1 MSRPS
6 FFACLIS
13 PTAPALLRC
22 VKWTLPPVSLAS
34 AIPLATSISSEAAG
48 IPLSPLSALTLPVAK
63 APKKVVNAALKAAAA
78 IGDGLYGVDLKQ
90 VGDKVY
96 VIEVN
101 DNPNIDAGFE
111 DEVLQDELY
120 LRVVEVFLKRIER
133 RKTGSLNV

>member
-1 MSRPS
+1 M
-6 FFACLIS
+6 
-13 PTAPALLRC
+13 
-22 VKWTLPPVSLAS
+22 
-34 AIPLATSISSEAAG
+34 AAG
-48 IPLSPLSALTLPVAK
+48 HWQILRKGKSGKDIYGEVETLPVGK
-63 APKKVVNAALKAAAA
+63 VPKKVLNAALKAAAA

-90 VGDKVY
+90 VGEKVY